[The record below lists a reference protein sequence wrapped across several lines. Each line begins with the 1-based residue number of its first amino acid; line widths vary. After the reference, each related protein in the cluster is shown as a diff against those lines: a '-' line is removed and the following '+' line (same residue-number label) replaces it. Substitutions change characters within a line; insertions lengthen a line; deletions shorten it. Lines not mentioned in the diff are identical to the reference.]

1 MSGAQVGLVIQA
13 SSHDPPPSWGTL
25 WILFVSHGSLT
36 FVGLSRSDLHS
47 LSHPPTLLLLFL
59 HLHPSRLCWCK
70 GGDIPNIYG
79 IMDLWVMGRRF

>member
-1 MSGAQVGLVIQA
+1 
-13 SSHDPPPSWGTL
+13 
-25 WILFVSHGSLT
+25 
-36 FVGLSRSDLHS
+36 LSRSDLHS